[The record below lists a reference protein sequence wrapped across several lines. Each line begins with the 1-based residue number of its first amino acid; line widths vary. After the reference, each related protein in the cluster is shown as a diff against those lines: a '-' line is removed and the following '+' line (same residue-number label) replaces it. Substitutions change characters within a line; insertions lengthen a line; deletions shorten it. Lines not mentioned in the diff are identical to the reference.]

1 MVSQTEQ
8 NVQNETLKKRQQT
21 QRQGIEAKQERKGR
35 KKKKDFFKFS
45 AISKAAKGCI
55 LLYVL

>member
-1 MVSQTEQ
+1 MVNQTEQ
-8 NVQNETLKKRQQT
+8 DVHKETLKARNRGKAR
-21 QRQGIEAKQERKGR
+21 RKEG
-35 KKKKDFFKFS
+35 KKKKTFFKFS